1 MAVRCN
7 GGSDAEGAMDVFGTI
22 AIVLILCR
30 CDHALRAE
38 NRRLRAMR
46 RLVARYPSEPSYD
59 SPSPNQLL
67 GDIARPMKASSSME

>member
-1 MAVRCN
+1 
-7 GGSDAEGAMDVFGTI
+7 MDVLGTVGI
-22 AIVLILCR
+22 ILILCC

-46 RLVARYPSEPSYD
+46 RLLTQYPPGSSYE
-59 SPSPNQLL
+59 SPSPHQLL